1 MSNMAH
7 TIAYFLH
14 ERKIVIRTALAVMV
28 IALAAS
34 FAQPL
39 KYGVTSQFLIIERG
53 AFSAD
58 PYTSIRSS
66 ERIGDHLA
74 RIVHTSDFLEKV
86 RASGF
91 AIAPNIFPTE
101 ERRVRRLWGKMVETN
116 VARGTGLLTVVVY
129 HQDKNQ
135 ATQISRAIASILT
148 TRAPEYI
155 GGDIGVKLVDPPL
168 ASRFPVKPNILG
180 NAVSGLV
187 LGLIL
192 GIGYVYLRAMR
203 RAT

>member
-1 MSNMAH
+1 MPPTNP
-7 TIAYFLH
+7 TIAFFLH
-14 ERKIVIRTALAVMV
+14 ERKTVIRIAALVMI

-34 FAQPL
+34 FMQPL

-91 AIAPNIFPTE
+91 AIAPHIFPSD
-101 ERRVRRLWGKMVETN
+101 ERRVRKLWGKMVETN

-135 ATQISRAIASILT
+135 AIEISRAVAAILT
-148 TRAPEYI
+148 TRSPEYI

-168 ASRFPVKPNILG
+168 ASRLPVKPNILG
-180 NAVSGLV
+180 NTVSGFV
-187 LGLIL
+187 LGIVL
-192 GIGYVYLRAMR
+192 GILYVYLRAR
-203 RAT
+203 RTS